1 MRVLLGSGFF
11 ESELPS
17 FREYAYSKEL
27 ARLGHEVTLMCGDQS
42 YIWERSRA
50 GLPVTHPTRN
60 DREFA
65 QSTGVS
71 VLRRRVFL
79 RVSDLVLYRPCLAAI
94 RRADV
99 VHVIEFRTGVTVLIA
114 VLARL
119 FGKPV
124 VYDHEQ
130 RGDRTE
136 KWYSRVDSMLR
147 RALILIGSLTVSCVR
162 HTVLANREH
171 FLSCTPRR
179 VHTVF
184 APLGVDPQRFYFDA
198 EVRERVRAELGLG
211 AHERAAI
218 MSGKLHRH
226 KHVTDVARACQR
238 AGVRLLLVGTLSPD
252 VADELE
258 ALRTGGAAP
267 SKQAPHAGCVT
278 ILPQATPERLR
289 DLYNAADLA
298 VFTTFTVSYW
308 EAHATGIHLLLPATA
323 FTERVFA
330 QDPHVSTFGAE
341 HMFHIPDEQYRPGID
356 LTDAIHEKLQVALP
370 GPRQSRMRF
379 SSADQCAELAQLYAS
394 LVSPRNADPAA
405 QT

>member
-17 FREYAYSKEL
+17 FREYSYSREL
-27 ARLGHEVTLMCGDQS
+27 ALLGHQVTLMCGDRS
-42 YIWERSRA
+42 YVWSRSHA
-50 GLPVTHPTRN
+50 GLPVTHPRRN

-65 QSTGVS
+65 ESTGVW

-79 RVSDLVLYRPCLAAI
+79 RVSDLVLYWPSIAAI

-99 VHVIEFRTGVTVLIA
+99 VHVIEFRQGVTVLIA
-114 VLARL
+114 LLARL

-136 KWYSRVDSMLR
+136 KWYSRVDSVLR
-147 RALILIGSLTVSCVR
+147 RMLIFIGSLTVSCVR

-179 VHTVF
+179 VPTIF
-184 APLGVDPQRFYFDA
+184 APLGVDPQRFYYDA
-198 EVRERVRAELGLG
+198 GVRERVRAELAVRAG
-211 AHERAAI
+211 ERVAV

-238 AGVRLLLVGTLSPD
+238 AGVRLLLVGTISPD

-258 ALRTGGAAP
+258 ALRAD
-267 SKQAPHAGCVT
+267 CVT
-278 ILPQATPERLR
+278 VLPQASPDRLR
-289 DLYNAADLA
+289 DIFNAADLA
-298 VFTTFTVSYW
+298 IFTTFTVSYW
-308 EAHATGIHLLLPATA
+308 EAHATGIHLILPATA

-330 QDPHVSTFGAE
+330 KDANVSTFGAAD
-341 HMFHIPDEQYRPGID
+341 MFDVADEQYRKGID
-356 LTDAIHEKLQVALP
+356 ISGAVHEKLLAPLP
-370 GPRQSRMRF
+370 GSRQSRMRF

-394 LVSPRNADPAA
+394 LVSARKADAAA
-405 QT
+405 QI